1 LNIHAV
7 SHAPDLSAL
16 EIPKDA
22 WTQPFWDAT
31 AAGKLLLP
39 RCSLCARFRWPP
51 GPFCPHCQSQLT
63 DWVDPGVARIYSFTI
78 ISDENAHGVHETPQR
93 AAALVEF
100 PAADRIRILA
110 ALVATPLAAIRIGAQ
125 LKVSWS
131 PAVNGIVPVFSIP
144 S

>member
-1 LNIHAV
+1 MHR
-7 SHAPDLSAL
+7 DL
-16 EIPKDA
+16 EIPMDA

-31 AAGKLLLP
+31 AEGKLLLP

-63 DWVDPGVARIYSFTI
+63 DWVDPGMARIYSFTI
-78 ISDENAHGVHETPQR
+78 ISDENAQGVHQAPQR
-93 AAALVEF
+93 VAALVEF
-100 PAADRIRILA
+100 PAANGIRILSA
-110 ALVATPLAAIRIGAQ
+110 IVATPPAAVRIGAG

-131 PAVNGIVPVFSIP
+131 QAVNAIVPVFSIA